1 MNTVK
6 NCFFPLQNIFF
17 QSQTEKE
24 KEKDN
29 LISRHITQ
37 ECENTMDDTFSR
49 ALTAAEDTKCS
60 LPVDI
65 SKLCSES
72 NSEKINHTGHNPPTA
87 ESRDTKV
94 YIWRRPARLSS
105 CRLFSYKWCMYSK
118 NWYIYSGTWFFSIFF
133 SIFSP
138 QILPNENNKTK
149 VDVHE
154 LFHESLTPTP
164 LEIHD
169 FYGPEVRVTNEDLC
183 IVESFPCY

>member
-1 MNTVK
+1 
-6 NCFFPLQNIFF
+6 
-17 QSQTEKE
+17 
-24 KEKDN
+24 
-29 LISRHITQ
+29 
-37 ECENTMDDTFSR
+37 MDDKFSR
-49 ALTAAEDTKCS
+49 ALTATEDTKCS

-87 ESRDTKV
+87 ESRDTK
-94 YIWRRPARLSS
+94 
-105 CRLFSYKWCMYSK
+105 
-118 NWYIYSGTWFFSIFF
+118 
-133 SIFSP
+133 
-138 QILPNENNKTK
+138 ILPNENNKTK

-164 LEIHD
+164 LEIDD